1 MIIGPS
7 EEAEDAMT
15 NWTATVSVDL
25 PQVRLGTFS
34 IFFLQAGKLRA
45 RDAKL
50 RAARG
55 GGLVSPAQFSV

>member
-34 IFFLQAGKLRA
+34 IFFYKLE
-45 RDAKL
+45 
-50 RAARG
+50 
-55 GGLVSPAQFSV
+55 S